1 MTLLLV
7 AFVTLC
13 IMAVVFSLMP
23 VLPGPPFAMIAIMMI
38 PFWPDLAVEPDQ
50 VMWWVS
56 ASMAVLGLVITIIDI
71 AAPYLA
77 KLYEGVL
84 QERRRAA
91 IGSAVGLLLSLL
103 SLISA
108 CSGVA
113 IPVLAALP
121 LPLVLVTP
129 FFGALAGEA
138 TVTGPPG
145 ELGRDRTR
153 RLSALPRSVVGP
165 ADHHRT
171 EGRILHAVL
180 PVGYWLIARACKW
193 RPRFSELSYG
203 IMRFKSGCLAM
214 MIPALAS

>member
-13 IMAVVFSLMP
+13 IVAVVFSLMP

-56 ASMAVLGLVITIIDI
+56 GSMAVLGLVITIIDI

-84 QERRRAA
+84 GKSSRRAA
-91 IGSAVGLLLSLL
+91 IGSAVGLFVGVLL

-108 CSGVA
+108 CSGMA
-113 IPVLAALP
+113 IPILAALP

-153 RLSALPRSVVGP
+153 RLVRSAFVQWLGLLTTIVLKAGYCM
-165 ADHHRT
+165 
-171 EGRILHAVL
+171 LVL
-180 PVGYWLIARACKW
+180 PVGCWLIARAW
-193 RPRFSELSYG
+193 
-203 IMRFKSGCLAM
+203 
-214 MIPALAS
+214 

>member
-56 ASMAVLGLVITIIDI
+56 GSMAVLGLVITIIDI

-84 QERRRAA
+84 GKSSRRAA
-91 IGSAVGLLLSLL
+91 IGSAVGLFVGVLL

-153 RLSALPRSVVGP
+153 RLVRSAFVQWLGLLTTIVLKAGYCM
-165 ADHHRT
+165 
-171 EGRILHAVL
+171 LVL
-180 PVGYWLIARACKW
+180 PVGCWLIARAW
-193 RPRFSELSYG
+193 
-203 IMRFKSGCLAM
+203 
-214 MIPALAS
+214 

>member
-13 IMAVVFSLMP
+13 IVAVVFSLMP

-56 ASMAVLGLVITIIDI
+56 GSMAVLGLVITIIDI

-84 QERRRAA
+84 GKSSRRAA
-91 IGSAVGLLLSLL
+91 IGSAVGLFVGVLL

-113 IPVLAALP
+113 IPILAALP

-153 RLSALPRSVVGP
+153 RLVRSAFVQWLGLLTTIVLKAGYCM
-165 ADHHRT
+165 
-171 EGRILHAVL
+171 LVL
-180 PVGYWLIARACKW
+180 PVGCWLIARAW
-193 RPRFSELSYG
+193 
-203 IMRFKSGCLAM
+203 
-214 MIPALAS
+214 

>member
-56 ASMAVLGLVITIIDI
+56 GSMAVLGLVITIIDI

-84 QERRRAA
+84 GKSSRRAA
-91 IGSAVGLLLSLL
+91 IGSAVGLFVGVLL

-113 IPVLAALP
+113 IPILAALP

-153 RLSALPRSVVGP
+153 RLVRSAFVQWLGLLTTIVLKAGYCM
-165 ADHHRT
+165 
-171 EGRILHAVL
+171 LVL
-180 PVGYWLIARACKW
+180 PVGCWLIARAW
-193 RPRFSELSYG
+193 
-203 IMRFKSGCLAM
+203 
-214 MIPALAS
+214 

>member
-56 ASMAVLGLVITIIDI
+56 GSMAVLGLVITIIDI

-84 QERRRAA
+84 GKSSRRAA
-91 IGSAVGLLLSLL
+91 IGSAVGLFVGVLL

-113 IPVLAALP
+113 IPILAALP

-129 FFGALAGEA
+129 FFGARAGEA

-153 RLSALPRSVVGP
+153 RLVRSAFVQWLGLLTTIVLKAGYCM
-165 ADHHRT
+165 
-171 EGRILHAVL
+171 LVL
-180 PVGYWLIARACKW
+180 PVGCWLIARAW
-193 RPRFSELSYG
+193 
-203 IMRFKSGCLAM
+203 
-214 MIPALAS
+214 

>member
-1 MTLLLV
+1 MTLLLI

-13 IMAVVFSLMP
+13 IVAVIFSLMP

-50 VMWWVS
+50 LMWWVS
-56 ASMAVLGLVITIIDI
+56 GSTAVLGLVITIIDI

-84 QERRRAA
+84 GKSSRRAA
-91 IGSAVGLLLSLL
+91 IGSAVGLFVGVLL

-113 IPVLAALP
+113 IPILAALP

-138 TVTGPPG
+138 TVSGPPG
-145 ELGRDRTR
+145 ESGRDRSR
-153 RLSALPRSVVGP
+153 RLIRSAFVQWLGLLTTIVLKAGYCMF
-165 ADHHRT
+165 
-171 EGRILHAVL
+171 VL
-180 PVGYWLIARACKW
+180 PVGCWLIARAW
-193 RPRFSELSYG
+193 
-203 IMRFKSGCLAM
+203 
-214 MIPALAS
+214 